1 MQTHRKV
8 MTKPT
13 EAATTNSSTIDY
25 HFVDFDVIR
34 EDWNKYKLEDGTII
48 KTKFVLINVMVEKTL
63 KELISEAK
71 AKKKKGSKQLMGIA
85 IQSKNVV
92 GVEAPKK
99 LKGAPSSQYTP
110 QELQASIIHKDVDF
124 EVIKER
130 RNEYKLKNGMI
141 IKVRASPFAISKTSK
156 FDSQGLP
163 IYSVNSTADVIFVF
177 PEELERES
185 KLVEKK
191 PHGK

>member
-1 MQTHRKV
+1 MQTQRKAT
-8 MTKPT
+8 TKPT
-13 EAATTNSSTIDY
+13 EDATTNSSVLDY

-34 EDWNKYKLEDGTII
+34 EDWNRYKLEDGAII
-48 KTKFVLINVMVEKTL
+48 KTKFVLINVMMEKTM

-71 AKKKKGSKQLMGIA
+71 TKKKKKSEKLMGVA

-92 GVEAPKK
+92 GAEVPKK
-99 LKGAPSSQYTP
+99 LRGSPSSPYTP

-130 RNEYKLKNGMI
+130 RSEYKLKNGMT
-141 IKVRASPFAISKTSK
+141 IKVKSSPFTISKTNK

-163 IYSVNSTADVIFVF
+163 LYIVNSTGDVMFVF
-177 PEELERES
+177 PEELEREL
-185 KLVEKK
+185 KPVEKK